1 MTEIKDDKIIAE
13 SPTIHSETAMKKR
26 GLSIEE
32 KIKRIRDKLLKKQE
46 DKNMG
51 MLSMS
56 RHSPIY
62 RKTPQKL

>member
-32 KIKRIRDKLLKKQE
+32 KIKRIRDKLLKK
-46 DKNMG
+46 
-51 MLSMS
+51 
-56 RHSPIY
+56 
-62 RKTPQKL
+62 